1 MRPRCQR
8 VMDDDAE
15 QPRGEGGG
23 GSGGSPQP
31 GDAGK
36 VEGQASGQA
45 SETLSA
51 ARFFWQ
57 S

>member
-1 MRPRCQR
+1 
-8 VMDDDAE
+8 MDDDAE